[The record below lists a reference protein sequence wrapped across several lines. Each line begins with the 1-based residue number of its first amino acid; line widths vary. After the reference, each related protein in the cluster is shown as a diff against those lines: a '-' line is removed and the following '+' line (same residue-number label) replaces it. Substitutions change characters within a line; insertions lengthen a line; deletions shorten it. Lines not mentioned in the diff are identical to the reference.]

1 MCSSCAFCKDRSRR
15 CIQHRDGV
23 GTVVILYIGGYS
35 LAEVGLEA
43 VYAHLA
49 ENTELGSIPL
59 AGCGICKVNDS
70 HTGLPHIALEYAAVR
85 LLDEVAVLYA
95 LVK

>member
-1 MCSSCAFCKDRSRR
+1 MHSVR
-15 CIQHRDGV
+15 
-23 GTVVILYIGGYS
+23 IGAVAVYNIGCGYS
-35 LAEVGLEA
+35 LTEVRLEC
-43 VYAHLA
+43 VNAHLA
-49 ENTELGSIPL
+49 QCSQLCLVPL
-59 AGCGICKVNDS
+59 ASLRIRKVNDS